1 MFLFGFCLVQNTQ
14 EELAWI
20 QTTGSANAFLCSS
33 VRLAAST
40 TVSVQ
45 RWASSSPAWLL
56 ITFLNIQVLK
66 EQILIKKKMWSPNG
80 GKWVIPALERLWQE
94 DGKFEAS
101 LDYRIRKTISKQN
114 KKWFKAIPSYTEFKI
129 NLTYTDM
136 HKLFF
141 NF

>member
-80 GKWVIPALERLWQE
+80 GK
-94 DGKFEAS
+94 
-101 LDYRIRKTISKQN
+101 
-114 KKWFKAIPSYTEFKI
+114 
-129 NLTYTDM
+129 
-136 HKLFF
+136 
-141 NF
+141 